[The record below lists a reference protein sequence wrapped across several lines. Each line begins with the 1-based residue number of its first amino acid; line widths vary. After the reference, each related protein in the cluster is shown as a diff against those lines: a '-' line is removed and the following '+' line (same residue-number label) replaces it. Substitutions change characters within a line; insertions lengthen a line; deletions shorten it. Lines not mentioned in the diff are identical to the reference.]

1 MQPPLAITSEQ
12 FGDTAIISLT
22 GELDTTRCAQVDETL
37 SACLSGGCPHLI
49 IDASGLTFCDSMG
62 LRTLL
67 EYVDRTAKAGG
78 WLRLAGVH
86 GVLKRLLEVTGVAVV
101 IPIDPDVPTAL
112 QARIS
117 EAGHT
122 ARQES

>member
-22 GELDTTRCAQVDETL
+22 GELDTTRCAQVDEAL

-49 IDASGLTFCDSMG
+49 IDATGLTFCDSMG

-67 EYVDRTAKAGG
+67 EYVDRAAKA
-78 WLRLAGVH
+78 
-86 GVLKRLLEVTGVAVV
+86 VTGVAFV
-101 IPIDPDVPTAL
+101 IPVDPDVPTAL

-117 EAGHT
+117 EAGPI
-122 ARQES
+122 ARQESQPHSDV

>member
-22 GELDTTRCAQVDETL
+22 GELDTTQCAQVRETL
-37 SACLSGGCPHLI
+37 SARLSDGCPHLI
-49 IDASGLTFCDSMG
+49 IDATGLTFCDSMG
-62 LRTLL
+62 LRTIL

-78 WLRLAGVH
+78 WMRLAGVH
-86 GVLKRLLEVTGVAVV
+86 GVLKRLLEVTGVAFV
-101 IPIDPDVPTAL
+101 IPIDPDVPTAM

-117 EAGHT
+117 EAGRT
-122 ARQES
+122 AQREG